1 MDQVCLTQ
9 FYPTLGGRHGGQMRW
24 GYSGQHEG
32 QIPVGG
38 GEIDAVKAGG
48 GVASAVPGE
57 PGGGRVENTK
67 SIREIVNMNIVSKE
81 RNTSTNKTIIF
92 KISSIS
98 NTIEITY

>member
-1 MDQVCLTQ
+1 MVVRC
-9 FYPTLGGRHGGQMRW
+9 GGDIAGNTRGRFQW
-24 GYSGQHEG
+24 
-32 QIPVGG
+32 G